1 MSPPNRPL
9 EQRTLTDADID
20 AIVNKAEEVILSRFY
35 RNLGMGLWSMAWR
48 AIVIAVIGIAAYGYL
63 TGRH

>member
-1 MSPPNRPL
+1 MSPPKSPS
-9 EQRTLTDADID
+9 ERTLTDADID
-20 AIVNKAEEVILSRFY
+20 AIVNKAEQVVLSRFY

-48 AIVIAVIGIAAYGYL
+48 AVVIAIIGVAAYGAM